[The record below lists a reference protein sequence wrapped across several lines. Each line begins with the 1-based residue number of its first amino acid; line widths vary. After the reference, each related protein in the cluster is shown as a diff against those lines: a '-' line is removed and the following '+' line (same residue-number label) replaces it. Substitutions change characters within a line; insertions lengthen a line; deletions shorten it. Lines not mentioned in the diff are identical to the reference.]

1 MTKSKNSQN
10 SQKSLTL
17 CERLRSARQSMAL
30 SRQDLATR
38 LGLTGPSQISRYET
52 GKTLP
57 TIPVLQ
63 KYADTLDVDLH
74 WLITGVKSPGVAYAQ
89 RQAAKALRTSLPYIS
104 GEIDYL
110 LREQARIEKQIA
122 AAEAANPPRST
133 EHHRRYHTELRSGEP
148 APVNRTSPP
157 LPHRT
162 PLPPKGRLGRLRP
175 CHGRL

>member
-1 MTKSKNSQN
+1 
-10 SQKSLTL
+10 
-17 CERLRSARQSMAL
+17 MAL

-133 EHHRRYHTELRSGEP
+133 EHHRRYHTELHYRLRDAWADYALVMDAFSRATP
-148 APVNRTSPP
+148 AGLPP
-157 LPHRT
+157 PHPPKPRLPNKNKLPH
-162 PLPPKGRLGRLRP
+162 L
-175 CHGRL
+175 